1 MDVIRAEEM
10 LILKRTLIEYPAA
23 QIWSFVGNAV
33 RQMGMIGLGDTTWG
47 LIVVD
52 EAGEFQRESGA
63 ADGPVDLQAIGLA
76 QKAGVLLATAL
87 ILAFVFSDR
96 LRTGDR
102 ERAILFVVVVG
113 LAANATIFGGLSA
126 PVDRYQMRVI
136 WIVPMI
142 AALFWLARRNAVQGR
157 ERTHV

>member
-1 MDVIRAEEM
+1 
-10 LILKRTLIEYPAA
+10 
-23 QIWSFVGNAV
+23 
-33 RQMGMIGLGDTTWG
+33 
-47 LIVVD
+47 
-52 EAGEFQRESGA
+52 
-63 ADGPVDLQAIGLA
+63 
-76 QKAGVLLATAL
+76 
-87 ILAFVFSDR
+87 
-96 LRTGDR
+96 
-102 ERAILFVVVVG
+102 VVVVG